1 MPQHN
6 VAPRSVDAVIV
17 GAGFSGLYLL
27 YRMRGHGFSTRGF
40 ERGSDVGGT
49 WYWNRYP
56 GARCDVESMQYS
68 YSFDEALQQE
78 WRWPEKFSAQPD
90 ILAYLNHVADR
101 FDLRKDIDF
110 NTSVTA
116 ARFDEALRR
125 WTIET
130 DNGERVSAQFLI
142 MATGCISTAQTPD
155 IDGLSD
161 YRGNTYHTGNW
172 PHGKVD
178 FMGQRIAVIG
188 TGSSGMQAIPV
199 LAEQA
204 AHVTVF
210 QRTPHYSAPSRNVP
224 MTAEYEQ
231 EWKDDYQARRVEMR
245 YTSSGSMK
253 KPNDVAAISVGEEE
267 RQAVYRKRWEIG
279 GLAFLGSFNDL
290 LTDPAAND
298 TAAEFVR
305 EQIRRIVKDPKTA
318 ELLAPKSYPIGAK
331 RLCVQSGYY
340 ETYNRDNVELIDI
353 SGQPIERFTPTG
365 LVANGREFEFDSII
379 FATGFDAMTGTLFKV
394 DIRGRDGLALKEKW
408 RAGPR
413 TYLGL
418 MSEAFPNLFT
428 ITGPGSPSVK
438 SNMITSIE
446 QHVEFV
452 ADALLFMRE
461 HGYELM
467 EPELEAEYEW
477 VDHVQEAA
485 SQTLFPRANSWYMGA
500 NIPGK
505 PRLFMPY
512 IGGVGRYRRICEEIV
527 AEGYKG
533 FRFQAKPAAAAAAER
548 CD

>member
-1 MPQHN
+1 MSQHS
-6 VAPRSVDAVIV
+6 VALNPVDAVIV

-27 YRMRGHGFSTRGF
+27 YRLRDHGFSTRGF
-40 ERGSDVGGT
+40 ERGGDIGGT

-78 WRWPEKFSAQPD
+78 WRWAEKFSAQPD

-110 NTSVTA
+110 NISVTA
-116 ARFDEALRR
+116 AHFDEALGR

-130 DNGERVSAQFLI
+130 DKGERVSAQFLI

-155 IDGLSD
+155 IDGLSE

-172 PHGKVD
+172 PHEKVD
-178 FMGQRIAVIG
+178 FTGQRIAVIG
-188 TGSSGMQAIPV
+188 TGSSAIQAIPV

-210 QRTPHYSAPSRNVP
+210 QRTPHYSVPSRNVP

-231 EWKDDYQARRVEMR
+231 EWKDNYRARRQEMR

-253 KPNDVAAISVGEEE
+253 KPNDVPALSVSAKE
-267 RQAVYRKRWEIG
+267 RQAVYQKRWEIG
-279 GLAFLGSFNDL
+279 GLAFLGSFADL
-290 LTDPAAND
+290 LTDQAANN

-318 ELLAPKSYPIGAK
+318 ELLAPKSYPIGTK
-331 RLCVQSGYY
+331 RLCVDSGYY
-340 ETYNRDNVELIDI
+340 KTYNRDNVELVDI
-353 SGQPIERFTPTG
+353 SGGPIERITPTG
-365 LVANGREFEFDSII
+365 LVANGREFEFDSIV

-394 DIRGRDGLALKEKW
+394 DIRGRDGQALKEKW
-408 RAGPR
+408 HAGPR

-418 MSEAFPNLFT
+418 MSEAFPNLFM

-446 QHVEFV
+446 QHVDFV
-452 ADALLFMRE
+452 TDALLHMRE
-461 HGYELM
+461 HGFELV
-467 EPELEAEYEW
+467 EPEREAEDEW

-485 SQTLFPRANSWYMGA
+485 NRTLFPRGKSWYMGA

-512 IGGVGRYRRICEEIV
+512 IGGVGRYRMICEKIV

-533 FRFQAKPAAAAAAER
+533 FRFQPTSTALGRRRAI
-548 CD
+548 